1 MPDLVAAKNRLG
13 YGDWGLSPL
22 RGDAST
28 RQFARL
34 THPAKGTAIVMHT
47 PPDLMPSQS
56 AFLKIAEL
64 LTSNGFCAPNLLA
77 SDLPAGMMIV
87 DDLGETD
94 IATAISAGADETALY
109 TAITNLLTKL
119 ARIAPP
125 TDLATFTPETAA
137 TLLAPYFDHYAPQTT
152 AHNRAK
158 LETAIHDAFA
168 NLTSPLAL
176 SLRDFHSENLI
187 WRPDMT
193 GTDRIGL
200 IDFQD
205 AFAAPAEYDLASLLW
220 DARRD
225 VTKSNRAHCLH
236 QFAQLTGR
244 DPDTVAANAHLLSLQ
259 RNLRILGIFAR
270 LAKVDG
276 KQSYLDLIPRV
287 RDHITDTLTH
297 PSLDTFRPILGHPA
311 NASPT

>member
-1 MPDLVAAKNRLG
+1 MPDLFAAKNRLG
-13 YGDWGLSPL
+13 YGDWGLSHL

-34 THPAKGTAIVMHT
+34 THPAKGTAIIMHT
-47 PPDLMPSQS
+47 PPDLMHNQS
-56 AFLKIAEL
+56 AFVQIANL
-64 LTSNGFCAPNLLA
+64 LTSHGLCAPGLLA

-94 IATAISAGADETALY
+94 IATAITAGADETALY
-109 TAITNLLTKL
+109 TEITNLLTKL

-125 TDLATFTPETAA
+125 TDLAALSPETAA
-137 TLLAPYFDHYAPQTT
+137 TLLAPYFDHYAPMTSAPDRT
-152 AHNRAK
+152 K

-168 NLTSPLAL
+168 DITSPFTL

-187 WRPDMT
+187 WRPHKK

-225 VTKSNRAHCLH
+225 VTKSTRAHCLH
-236 QFAQLTGR
+236 QFAQLIDK

-287 RDHITDTLTH
+287 RDHIADALTH
-297 PSLDTFRPILGHPA
+297 PSLDTFRPILHNSA
-311 NASPT
+311 NASLT